1 MIDITRR
8 TRSIFFIKCPVK
20 YSVFECFL
28 KKKKRKICFAIVLIS
43 VSRVVQSKG
52 GGVGGGLDVV
62 DTSFRD
68 SAAIS
73 RGEKR
78 VGIKNC
84 TPYWES
90 CMRLIN

>member
-1 MIDITRR
+1 M
-8 TRSIFFIKCPVK
+8 
-20 YSVFECFL
+20 
-28 KKKKRKICFAIVLIS
+28 
-43 VSRVVQSKG
+43 
-52 GGVGGGLDVV
+52 VV

-68 SAAIS
+68 SVAIS

-78 VGIKNC
+78 VDIKNC